1 MTDTVQNPF
10 MAPAGNSPAVADGP
24 WNDFA
29 PKAAPQAA
37 DGPWNDFA
45 PHAAPQTAA
54 AGPWNDF
61 AGAGGETDVAKTSQG
76 APMAPPPTFR
86 QGPSIGAG
94 RGEVVEPS
102 QFDRFMNGISQ
113 GYTGAF
119 QLAAHHPEYF
129 APAGLGYVAKAAA
142 PQFAQQTADM
152 TDKWAQQDA
161 AEEAELRRKAA
172 LPAENTDWW
181 NVAGQVASPVN
192 YVGGGLGEAAVAK
205 GAAAL
210 PRVIRPVAENAMARG
225 VGAGVGMG
233 AVQPVTSGDYDTEK
247 ARQIG
252 ENALAGGIGGPLISG
267 AGSIVKPAIGQA
279 AQALEDAGVRLTPGQ
294 LMGGWAKRAEDI
306 AQSYPFVGDLI
317 RKARD
322 QGGKQ
327 FQVGAANRALAP
339 IGEKV
344 DKGIV
349 PGPDLINHVEGKIS
363 DAYNRIHPNV
373 NLAIDQPLAA
383 DLAGVVIN
391 ARTVLPDAEINQL
404 GRVIQSQVSGK
415 IAQNGNVAPGTVVQ
429 SITSELGRM
438 RAGYATSPDFDKRQ
452 LGTFIGDARQAIND
466 ALSRQNPAFAPELQ
480 KANAA
485 WQLYAKLR
493 DAAGRAGGPTGEF
506 SPAQLENAA
515 KKGATAG
522 MKAKGTAPM
531 QDYAAAGREVLG
543 AKVPDSGVTERSL
556 GILAMH
562 GGLHGLGHMT
572 LGPGI
577 WAPAATIAA
586 LYNPVGRAIARG
598 AILSRPPGAQAVRDI
613 LQKYA
618 PAAAARLPLLNQG
631 QQP

>member
-1 MTDTVQNPF
+1 MT
-10 MAPAGNSPAVADGP
+10 DGP

-29 PKAAPQAA
+29 SPASAQA
-37 DGPWNDFA
+37 
-45 PHAAPQTAA
+45 T

-61 AGAGGETDVAKTSQG
+61 PGAGGETDMVKTSQG

-94 RGEVVEPS
+94 RGEVVEPH

-119 QLAAHHPEYF
+119 QLVAHHPEIF
-129 APAGLGYVAKAAA
+129 MPGGLGSVAMAAA
-142 PQFAQQTADM
+142 PQFTQQMADT

-161 AEEAELRRKAA
+161 AEEAEMRRKAA

-192 YVGGGLGEAAVAK
+192 YVGGGLGEAAVVK
-205 GAAAL
+205 GATAL
-210 PRVIRPVAENAMARG
+210 PRVIRPIAENAVARG

-233 AVQPVTSGDYDTEK
+233 AVQPVTGGDYDTQK
-247 ARQIG
+247 AAQIG
-252 ENALAGGIGGPLISG
+252 ESALAGGIGGPLISG
-267 AGSIVKPAIGQA
+267 AGSIAKPAIGKA
-279 AQALEDAGVRLTPGQ
+279 AQMLEDAGVRLTPGQ

-306 AQSYPFVGDLI
+306 AQSYPFAGQLV
-317 RKARD
+317 RNARD
-322 QGGKQ
+322 QTGKE

-349 PGPDLINHVEGKIS
+349 AGPELVTHVEDKIS

-373 NLAIDQPLAA
+373 SLVLDQGLAA
-383 DLAGVVIN
+383 DLGAVLTR
-391 ARTVLPDAEINQL
+391 ARTTLPDADLNQL
-404 GRVIQSQVSGK
+404 QRILEAQISGK
-415 IAQNGNVAPGTVVQ
+415 LTNNGGVMPGKIVQ
-429 SITSELGRM
+429 SVTSEIGRM
-438 RAGYATSPDFDKRQ
+438 KAGYATDSSFDKRQ
-452 LGTFIGDARQAIND
+452 LGGYLGDVREAVGNAI
-466 ALSRQNPAFAPELQ
+466 ARQNPAFAPDLQ

-493 DAAGRAGGPTGEF
+493 DAAGRAGGPMGEF
-506 SPAQLENAA
+506 SPTQLEGAA

-522 MKAKGTAPM
+522 QKAKGTAPM
-531 QDYAAAGREVLG
+531 QAFAAAGKEVLPS
-543 AKVPDSGVTERSL
+543 KVPDSGTPERAAMM
-556 GILAMH
+556 GAWHALAGAGAH
-562 GGLHGLGHMT
+562 GAGYAAM
-572 LGPGI
+572 GPG
-577 WAPAATIAA
+577 ALVPGAALAA
-586 LYNPVGRAIARG
+586 LYNPLGLAIARG

-618 PAAAARLPLLNQG
+618 PQAAVRLPLLNQG
-631 QQP
+631 QPQ

>member
-1 MTDTVQNPF
+1 MT
-10 MAPAGNSPAVADGP
+10 DGP

-29 PKAAPQAA
+29 SAAPTQAA
-37 DGPWNDFA
+37 
-45 PHAAPQTAA
+45 T
-54 AGPWNDF
+54 GPWNDF

-76 APMAPPPTFR
+76 APMTPPPTFR

-129 APAGLGYVAKAAA
+129 MPAGLGYAAKAAA

-192 YVGGGLGEAAVAK
+192 YVGGGLGEAAVVK

-210 PRVIRPVAENAMARG
+210 PRVIRPIAENAMARG
-225 VGAGVGMG
+225 VGAGVGIG

-247 ARQIG
+247 AKQIG

-306 AQSYPFVGDLI
+306 AQSYPFAGQLV
-317 RKARD
+317 RNARD
-322 QGGKQ
+322 QTGKE
-327 FQVGAANRALAP
+327 FQVAAANRALAP
-339 IGEKV
+339 IGETV
-344 DKGIV
+344 DRGIA
-349 PGPDLINHVEGKIS
+349 PGPELVTHVEDKIS

-373 NLAIDQPLAA
+373 SLVLDHDLAA
-383 DLAGVVIN
+383 DLGAVLTR
-391 ARTVLPDAEINQL
+391 ARTTLPDAELNQL
-404 GRVIQSQVSGK
+404 QRILTSQISGK
-415 IAQNGNVAPGTVVQ
+415 LTNNGGVMPGKIVQ
-429 SITSELGRM
+429 SVTSEIGRM
-438 RAGYATSPDFDKRQ
+438 KAGYAADASFDKRQ
-452 LGTFIGDARQAIND
+452 LGGFLGDVREAVGDAVA
-466 ALSRQNPAFAPELQ
+466 RQNPAFAPDLQ
-480 KANAA
+480 RANQA
-485 WQLYAKLR
+485 WQMYAKLR
-493 DAAGRAGGPTGEF
+493 DAAGRAGGPIGEF
-506 SPAQLENAA
+506 SSTQLESAA

-522 MKAKGTAPM
+522 QKAKGTAPM
-531 QDYAAAGREVLG
+531 QAFAAAGKEVLPS
-543 AKVPDSGVTERSL
+543 KVPDSGTPERAATMA
-556 GILAMH
+556 AMH
-562 GGLHGLGHMT
+562 ALAGTAGHYGAYSAF
-572 LGPGI
+572 GPG
-577 WAPAATIAA
+577 ALVPGAAIAA
-586 LYNPVGRAIARG
+586 LYNPIGLAVARG

-618 PAAAARLPLLNQG
+618 PQAAARLPLLNQG